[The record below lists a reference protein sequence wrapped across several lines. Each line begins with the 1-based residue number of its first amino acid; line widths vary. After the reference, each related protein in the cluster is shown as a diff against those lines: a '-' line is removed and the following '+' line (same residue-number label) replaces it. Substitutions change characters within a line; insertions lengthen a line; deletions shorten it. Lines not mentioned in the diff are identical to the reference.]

1 MSQGKMFSQ
10 DKGRCGLRFPL
21 KGRTR
26 GEERERRER
35 ARVFCAAD
43 RPGSWGARERSS
55 SRQEAWM
62 AVSLLK
68 CEVSF
73 LLKDRAGCTR
83 GVRKEGRQHLPQAAK
98 AEWARNGRPPAQMAL
113 NLTGDR
119 RLER

>member
-1 MSQGKMFSQ
+1 MWAAFPIKGKNQRRGEGTEREGSGFLCRRPARELGSQGALLLQ
-10 DKGRCGLRFPL
+10 AGGLDGCFPA
-21 KGRTR
+21 
-26 GEERERRER
+26 E
-35 ARVFCAAD
+35 
-43 RPGSWGARERSS
+43 
-55 SRQEAWM
+55 
-62 AVSLLK
+62 